1 MIILIH
7 WRGRESR
14 PHSAIATTHP
24 LRFSGGRGRSK
35 AQQPYQHE
43 GLFQQPLPM
52 ASGLPGFFKQPFRG
66 VGPSKHPSTTP
77 LRWLWAFPPRQ
88 GPFNQPFRCNS
99 VFWFWPAPAELWC
112 RKVWLKG
119 KLGPK
124 HSVQRTLPHSY
135 FSSSFYKSAVFIK
148 ENGFAKPLEETGF
161 KDTPDKGSANI
172 SPPCCEGRNP
182 KRSAPHPT
190 W

>member
-24 LRFSGGRGRSK
+24 LRFSGGGGDPRLSSPTNTK
-35 AQQPYQHE
+35 ASFSNPFRWLRASQASLNNPSE
-43 GLFQQPLPM
+43 GWGLPSIFQQPL
-52 ASGLPGFFKQPFRG
+52 SDGF
-66 VGPSKHPSTTP
+66 GPS
-77 LRWLWAFPPRQ
+77 PRQ

-124 HSVQRTLPHSY
+124 HSVQRTLPHAY
-135 FSSSFYKSAVFIK
+135 FSNSFYKSVVFIE
-148 ENGFAKPLEETGF
+148 ENGSAKSLEETGF
-161 KDTPDKGSANI
+161 KDTPDRGSAN
-172 SPPCCEGRNP
+172 
-182 KRSAPHPT
+182 
-190 W
+190 